1 MANISFVGCLWA
13 DVWVVRVRC
22 AILDGDGPGLT
33 PVIVSVRQLVA
44 DDGSDSSVVHRPGGR
59 NDVSFS
65 SAALAPILR
74 VSACLS
80 PEDPRL
86 PTAQTRRTHAGLFT
100 WLRLKMT
107 V

>member
-13 DVWVVRVRC
+13 DVWVVRVC
-22 AILDGDGPGLT
+22 GAILDGDGPGLT

-59 NDVSFS
+59 NDVGFS

-74 VSACLS
+74 V
-80 PEDPRL
+80 
-86 PTAQTRRTHAGLFT
+86 RR
-100 WLRLKMT
+100 